1 MVKGLSVALDNI
13 RSRHNVGAIFRT
25 ADGAGFERVYLGGYT
40 SSPPHPNIEKVSLG
54 AEKNLPYE
62 SHAQLWRLIEKLK
75 GEGVTIAAL
84 ENKVKSKTVSIFKY
98 QPKMPLLLI
107 VGNERT
113 GISPA
118 LLKRADVTLEIPML
132 GQKESLNVSVA
143 FGVAAYFLAS
153 RVRLKT
159 KLDFDLNEAL
169 KEVQEGKTSG
179 PFNSIKQ
186 LKTALGDLD

>member
-1 MVKGLSVALDNI
+1 M
-13 RSRHNVGAIFRT
+13 GAIFRT

-40 SSPPHPNIEKVSLG
+40 PSPPHPNIEKVSLG